1 MNVVNMGLKILLVDD
16 EEDIR
21 DSLAYLLESEG
32 YKVYTGSNG
41 VEAEKIVREKE
52 VNFAILDYV
61 LVDSTGV
68 QLAKNLHKIDEK
80 IKFML
85 FSGHTD
91 VQNLKNELVFSI
103 YEVFLKPIDP
113 DTFLEKLRKV
123 VAKN

>member
-1 MNVVNMGLKILLVDD
+1 MGLNILIVDD

-21 DSLAYLLESEG
+21 DSLTYILESEG
-32 YKVYTGSNG
+32 YKVYTGSNR

-68 QLAKNLHKIDEK
+68 QLAKDLHKIDEN

-91 VQNLKNELVFSI
+91 VQNLKNELGFSI

>member
-1 MNVVNMGLKILLVDD
+1 MDVANVGLKILLVDD

-21 DSLAYLLESEG
+21 DSLTYLLESEG
-32 YKVYTGSNG
+32 YKVYTGSNR

-68 QLAKNLHKIDEK
+68 QLARDLHKIDEN

-85 FSGHTD
+85 FSGYTD
-91 VQNLKNELVFSI
+91 VQNLKNELGFRI

-113 DTFLEKLRKV
+113 AAFLEKLQKV
-123 VAKN
+123 VASI